1 MQGSNTQ
8 AFWGRAVAAVARR
21 VNRVL
26 WAEKFAPLVF
36 GVAAVVAAAV
46 FALRRLH
53 GPAAWGWWALLAG
66 VGGAAIVAWRR
77 ARRGFF
83 SRADARVFLEYQLGL
98 DAGLSAAEAGV
109 TAWPA
114 AGGRGEAGP
123 GGILRYRAGALA
135 GWAGGAAALLLA
147 GAWLPVPEPAAGPVR
162 FWEKPPALAQTE
174 AWLEELAKMEVID
187 RSSVASLEQRAQEL
201 AGRPLDEQYSHSAL
215 EAADALRGQTEG
227 AMDGLAKHFDTVAG
241 TMRALGEPDARDA
254 LTDEQLRELGARLDA
269 ALRGLRDG
277 ELTAGGG
284 LEEALRGLEGLDPS
298 QLKTLSPEEAAA
310 LGRRLAQAGRMVR
323 GVKGAEGG
331 NGENVWVAGDGE
343 GEPDAVLL
351 VPGAGGGG
359 GALAAGG
366 GGAPARGRGDAPL
379 TFSDRKSDVGPG
391 RAQAVRNDDFS
402 RAALG
407 DRVGTQQ
414 GEHEID
420 PAAMQG
426 LTNAGGVAGAAQGGE
441 AVWVDRLTPSER
453 EALKEFFK

>member
-8 AFWGRAVAAVARR
+8 VFWGRAVAAVARR
-21 VNRVL
+21 VNSIL
-26 WAEKFAPLVF
+26 WAEKFAPLLF
-36 GVAAVVAAAV
+36 GVGAAAAVAV

-53 GPAAWGWWALLAG
+53 GPVAWGWWVLLAG
-66 VGGAAIVAWRR
+66 VAAAAFVAWRR

-109 TAWPA
+109 SAWPA
-114 AGGRGEAGP
+114 AGGRGEDGP
-123 GGILRYRAGALA
+123 GGILRYRVGALA
-135 GWAGGAAALLLA
+135 GWTGGAAALLLA
-147 GAWLPVPEPAAGPVR
+147 GAWLPVPESAAGPVR

-174 AWLEELAKMEVID
+174 AWLEELAKMEMID
-187 RSSVASLEQRAQEL
+187 RSSVESLEQRAREL

-215 EAADALRGQTEG
+215 EAADALRRQTEG

-241 TMRALGEPDARDA
+241 TMRALGDTAARDA
-254 LTDEQLRELGARLDA
+254 LTDGQLREMDARLDA
-269 ALRGLRDG
+269 ALHGLRDG

-284 LEEALRGLEGLDPS
+284 LAEALRGLEGLDPS

-310 LGRRLAQAGRMVR
+310 LGRKLAQAGHVVR
-323 GVKGAEGG
+323 GVKGAAGG
-331 NGENVWVAGDGE
+331 NGEKAWVAGEGE

-351 VPGAGGGG
+351 VPGQGGD
-359 GALAAGG
+359 GALAAAGG
-366 GGAPARGRGDAPL
+366 GSPARGRGDAPL

-391 RAQAVRNDDFS
+391 RAQTVRNDDFS

-407 DRVGTQQ
+407 DRIGTRQ

-441 AVWVDRLTPSER
+441 AVWVDRLTPAER